1 MRRKIF
7 LMLAICVSA
16 FVFSTTA
23 SAQQKFTVSLNG
35 VQENPPV
42 NSPGRGSCVLTL
54 DTAETQITLSC
65 TYSGLGTNATAA
77 HIHTNGPVGVNGPV
91 LFTLTG
97 ASGTSGTLTL
107 APTAVTPAQVADLR
121 AKRWYV
127 NIHTTQFPTARF
139 AGKSK

>member
-1 MRRKIF
+1 MRKNLF
-7 LMLAICVSA
+7 LMLLVGLSA
-16 FVFSTTA
+16 FIFSTTA

-77 HIHTNGPVGVNGPV
+77 HIH
-91 LFTLTG
+91 
-97 ASGTSGTLTL
+97 
-107 APTAVTPAQVADLR
+107 
-121 AKRWYV
+121 Y
-127 NIHTTQFPTARF
+127 
-139 AGKSK
+139 